1 MKVSI
6 VLGFFLLLFLTS
18 FMPGEDPS
26 FKGGSQGL
34 RNFINENLIYPHYS
48 RQNCIQ
54 GTIEVS
60 FRLGSAGVVKE
71 ARVSRGF
78 GIDLDDEA
86 LRLIKLTS
94 GNWRI
99 PVEYDTTSTITIPIN
114 FSLRNLNCW
123 KSEAEVKA
131 AIDAYKAQQFLSDAV
146 VTYYEN
152 KDKGGYDEAAEQ
164 KIAQLKEQLGYNDE
178 YIGRIIDQAKEKIE
192 KGDKEGA
199 CQDLQFVKKIGSDR
213 ANKLINENCQG
224 VN

>member
-1 MKVSI
+1 MKVNI
-6 VLGFFLLLFLTS
+6 LLGLLFLLLTS
-18 FMPGEDPS
+18 FMPGEDPT
-26 FKGGSQGL
+26 FKGGRPGL
-34 RNFINENLIYPHYS
+34 SSFINENLIYPHYS

-60 FRLGSAGVVKE
+60 FRLSSTGIVKE

-86 LRLIKLTS
+86 LRLIRLTS

-99 PVEYDTTSTITIPIN
+99 PAKYDTTSTITVPIN

-123 KSEAEVKA
+123 KSEAEIKA
-131 AIDAYKAQQFLSDAV
+131 AIEAYKAQQFLSDAV

-164 KIAQLKEQLGYNDE
+164 KIAQLKEQLGYNEE
-178 YIGRIIDQAKEKIE
+178 YIGRIIDQAREKIK

-199 CQDLQFVKKIGSDR
+199 CQDLKFIRKIGSDR
-213 ANKLINENCQG
+213 ANKLIEENCKR
-224 VN
+224 